1 MKDIGKNIKRIRQAK
16 GMTQDAMAEV
26 LFVTR
31 QTVSNYE
38 NGRSRPDLDMLL
50 KISEVLE
57 TDIHTIIY
65 GPPIPQSKK
74 DSYKWL
80 GISGGIFA
88 IVTALYV
95 ALRILFP
102 KGTVFGYQYSAR
114 LVVQLALLPLVLFI
128 FGWVLMHCLNLCCSL
143 KQICSQK
150 SKIPK
155 IILLIV
161 VGLFVVIPAPYI
173 IYTAIAGYRSYVYH
187 SVSMRFPY
195 IPILQEAFQGI
206 LFLIDKLPFVYILLG
221 SLCWLFGLPSIQAKC
236 SDTPKVSNIWGAYH

>member
-1 MKDIGKNIKRIRQAK
+1 MKDIGKNIKTIRQAK
-16 GMTQDAMAEV
+16 GMTQDAMAEA

-50 KISEVLE
+50 RISEVLE
-57 TDIHTIIY
+57 TDVNTVIY
-65 GPPIPQSKK
+65 GPAIPQSKK

-80 GISGGIFA
+80 GISAGIFVA
-88 IVTALYV
+88 VTALYV

-114 LVVQLALLPLVLFI
+114 LAVQLTLLPLMLFV
-128 FGWVLMHCLNLCCSL
+128 FGWVLMHCLGLSCSL
-143 KQICSQK
+143 QQINSRK
-150 SKIPK
+150 GNISR
-155 IILLIV
+155 IV
-161 VGLFVVIPAPYI
+161 MLFVLVFFVVIPAPYI
-173 IYTAIAGYRSYVYH
+173 VFTAIAGYRSYVYH

-206 LFLIDKLPFVYILLG
+206 LFLIDKVPFVYILLG
-221 SLCWLFGLPSIQAKC
+221 SLCWILGLPSIKTKRA
-236 SDTPKVSNIWGAYH
+236 DTTSEIK